1 MPPLSLQEL
10 NSLVRGTLEA
20 TLADT
25 YWLVAE
31 LSEVRPAANGHCYL
45 EFVEKAPRSN
55 ALVAKASGVIWRNV
69 YGLLAAHF
77 ERTTGQRLQP
87 GMKVLVQVSVSFHE
101 LYGYSLQVSNIDPT
115 YTLGD
120 VARRRQEI
128 IDALTEDGVLTLN
141 KELTLPRPL
150 SRIAVISSAT
160 AAGYGDFCRQLEESG
175 FGFTTKLFSATM
187 QGEQVE
193 QSVIAA
199 LNAVAEEMENWD
211 AVAIIRGGGAVS
223 DLNGFD
229 TYLLAANV
237 AQFPL
242 PVLTGIGHERDETV
256 LDLVAHTRLKTPTAV
271 AAFLIETRRDETAA
285 LDLLKQRLLKA
296 VNERMESERLHYTQI
311 GTRFQMAAT
320 HYGSRQREQLTRLST
335 RMELHAKQ
343 QLQAARNT
351 LEHTAERLPRLCAE
365 RFMLEHHRLELFE
378 KTIHIADPARILSL
392 GFSITLKDGKP
403 IRNAKDLKPGD
414 TITTRL
420 AKGEVR
426 SVVEK

>member
-1 MPPLSLQEL
+1 MSPLSLQEL
-10 NSLVRGTLEA
+10 NNIVRGTLEA
-20 TLADT
+20 TLDDT

-69 YGLLAAHF
+69 YSLLAAHF
-77 ERTTGQRLQP
+77 ERLTGQRLSP

-101 LYGYSLQVSNIDPT
+101 LYGYSLHVSDIDPT

-141 KELTLPRPL
+141 KELALPRPL

-175 FGFTTKLFSATM
+175 FDFTTKLFPATM

-199 LNAVAEEMENWD
+199 LNAVADEAEAWD
-211 AVAIIRGGGAVS
+211 AVIIIRGGGAVS

-271 AAFLIETRRDETAA
+271 AAFLIETRRNEVKA
-285 LDLLKQRLLKA
+285 LDLLKQRLFKA
-296 VNERMESERLHYTQI
+296 AAERIERERRQYAHI
-311 GTRFQMAAT
+311 GTHFQVAAT
-320 HYGSRQREQLTRLST
+320 HYGSKQREQLARLSA
-335 RMELHAKQ
+335 RMELHTKQ
-343 QLQAARNT
+343 YLQAART
-351 LEHTAERLPRLCAE
+351 ILKGTAERLPRLCAE
-365 RFMLEHHRLELFE
+365 RFLREQHRLGLLG
-378 KTIHIADPARILSL
+378 KTIHIADPARILSM
-392 GFSITLKDGKP
+392 GFSITLKNGKAVH
-403 IRNAKDLKPGD
+403 NAKNLQPGD
-414 TITTRL
+414 VLTTRL
-420 AKGEVR
+420 AEGEVQ
-426 SVVEK
+426 SVVRS

>member
-187 QGEQVE
+187 QGEHVE

-199 LNAVAEEMENWD
+199 LTAVAEEMDNWD

-365 RFMLEHHRLELFE
+365 RFMLEHHRLELLG
-378 KTIHIADPARILSL
+378 KTIHIADPARILNL